1 MREPSSLLGRSR
13 TSRELGARRSRRGT
27 AATAVGS
34 GFVHNGT
41 TLTADTPPWTLAR
54 LWAPDGLGAAL
65 EEVTSRVQRP
75 AVLTFTSAT
84 LGAVVH
90 SWLVAAPARPV
101 AVLNGRHVN
110 DALVAGFA
118 DRVDALRRMD
128 DVLGGEDVHG
138 LAVSELRVIVRLLRT
153 GAYSQDQRARLYAV
167 AAELARLAGW
177 AAFDSGRHQIAQ
189 QFWLVALRTAHEAG
203 DRAIGANI
211 LRCMAEQAV
220 RYGDPADA
228 VTMLRAAR
236 AGAGDA
242 LTATEKAVLA
252 GSLAIAHAQVGD
264 SRAVR
269 AEIAEAFTQ
278 IDQAEPGDDPD
289 YVYWCSRPTIEYYAG
304 KALLCIGDAAAAIG
318 HLRRSVDELDACEYP
333 RELIHHRVWLGVAQ
347 VDAGEVE
354 RAVDL
359 GYQAIDLAGCVASE
373 NARVDVLTLCGAI
386 EIAGHP
392 GAAALAEHA
401 RTALRSGDRA
411 PVGV

>member
-13 TSRELGARRSRRGT
+13 ASRELGARRSRRGT
-27 AATAVGS
+27 AATAAS
-34 GFVHNGT
+34 AGFVHNGI
-41 TLTADTPPWTLAR
+41 TLTADAPPWTLQH
-54 LWAPDGLGAAL
+54 LWASDGLDAAL

-90 SWLVAAPARPV
+90 SWLVAPPVRSV
-101 AVLNGRHVN
+101 AVLNGRHIN
-110 DALVAGFA
+110 EALVAGFTE
-118 DRVDALRRMD
+118 RVDALRRMD

-220 RYGDPADA
+220 RYGEPADA
-228 VTMLRAAR
+228 VILLRAAR
-236 AGAGDA
+236 AGAA
-242 LTATEKAVLA
+242 NVLTATEKAVLA
-252 GSLAIAHAQVGD
+252 GSLAIAHAQAGD
-264 SRAVR
+264 IQAVR
-269 AEIAEAFTQ
+269 TEIAEAFTQ
-278 IDQAEPGDDPD
+278 IERADPTQDPD
-289 YVYWCSRPTIEYYAG
+289 YVYWCSRSTIEYYAG
-304 KALLCIGDAAAAIG
+304 KALLCLGDAASAIG
-318 HLRRSVDELDACEYP
+318 HLSRSVDELNACEYP
-333 RELIHHRVWLGVAQ
+333 RELVHHRVWLGVAQ

-354 RAVDL
+354 QAVDL

-373 NARVDVLTLCGAI
+373 NARVDVLTLCSAI

-392 GAAALAEHA
+392 RAAALAEHA
-401 RTALRSGDRA
+401 RSALRCADRA
-411 PVGV
+411 PVRA